1 MTLKGL
7 NFLLSLCYF
16 NNIYYVV
23 FNVFFSHNWKVYL
36 LFQSLLE
43 NLKNVFLIKTR
54 AKKPSF

>member
-16 NNIYYVV
+16 NNIHYVV

-54 AKKPSF
+54 AKPSF